1 MISIK
6 QYCNER
12 LFKLS
17 RIKLLPNEIHL
28 WSINWKELEDYIHK
42 YKNLISIQE
51 EQRVYSFKFYE
62 DRMRCMTGKILT
74 KLLLAHYLEVDCL
87 DIQICYEKNGKP
99 YHMPIKDK
107 RLIQFNVSH
116 SGEFVFMGFAYEKRI
131 GVDIEKINLSFQ
143 YQCISDKFFSKKEIE
158 DINKSKNIEKFYN
171 LWTAKEAYVK
181 AIGKG
186 LFKEFKSFSVSED
199 IIKENNKIE
208 EGWFLKNI
216 KLNEEYVA
224 CVVLQ
229 K

>member
-107 RLIQFNVSH
+107 RLIQFKDV
-116 SGEFVFMGFAYEKRI
+116 YKRQ
-131 GVDIEKINLSFQ
+131 G
-143 YQCISDKFFSKKEIE
+143 ISDHAEE
-158 DINKSKNIEKFYN
+158 
-171 LWTAKEAYVK
+171 
-181 AIGKG
+181 
-186 LFKEFKSFSVSED
+186 SED
-199 IIKENNKIE
+199 RT
-208 EGWFLKNI
+208 LPD
-216 KLNEEYVA
+216 
-224 CVVLQ
+224 
-229 K
+229 

>member
-74 KLLLAHYLEVDCL
+74 KLQP
-87 DIQICYEKNGKP
+87 IMIRSWIC
-99 YHMPIKDK
+99 
-107 RLIQFNVSH
+107 
-116 SGEFVFMGFAYEKRI
+116 
-131 GVDIEKINLSFQ
+131 Q
-143 YQCISDKFFSKKEIE
+143 YCRYRQHLKK
-158 DINKSKNIEKFYN
+158 
-171 LWTAKEAYVK
+171 
-181 AIGKG
+181 
-186 LFKEFKSFSVSED
+186 
-199 IIKENNKIE
+199 
-208 EGWFLKNI
+208 
-216 KLNEEYVA
+216 
-224 CVVLQ
+224 
-229 K
+229 

>member
-143 YQCISDKFFSKKEIE
+143 YQCMGQCRDILVVQIVALGEI
-158 DINKSKNIEKFYN
+158 
-171 LWTAKEAYVK
+171 LTTV
-181 AIGKG
+181 
-186 LFKEFKSFSVSED
+186 
-199 IIKENNKIE
+199 
-208 EGWFLKNI
+208 
-216 KLNEEYVA
+216 
-224 CVVLQ
+224 
-229 K
+229 

>member
-1 MISIK
+1 MNDIFKDMQAKVGCEYISDLPSYK
-6 QYCNER
+6 RKVWQEMKRLNPADYEER
-12 LFKLS
+12 Q
-17 RIKLLPNEIHL
+17 
-28 WSINWKELEDYIHK
+28 LEDFSK
-42 YKNLISIQE
+42 Y
-51 EQRVYSFKFYE
+51 VF
-62 DRMRCMTGKILT
+62 G
-74 KLLLAHYLEVDCL
+74 
-87 DIQICYEKNGKP
+87 
-99 YHMPIKDK
+99 
-107 RLIQFNVSH
+107 IQFNVSH

-143 YQCISDKFFSKKEIE
+143 YQCISDKFLSKKEIE

-181 AIGKG
+181 AIGIG

>member
-99 YHMPIKDK
+99 YHMHIMK
-107 RLIQFNVSH
+107 
-116 SGEFVFMGFAYEKRI
+116 
-131 GVDIEKINLSFQ
+131 
-143 YQCISDKFFSKKEIE
+143 
-158 DINKSKNIEKFYN
+158 
-171 LWTAKEAYVK
+171 
-181 AIGKG
+181 
-186 LFKEFKSFSVSED
+186 
-199 IIKENNKIE
+199 
-208 EGWFLKNI
+208 
-216 KLNEEYVA
+216 
-224 CVVLQ
+224 
-229 K
+229 